1 MKIKN
6 ILAVLL
12 VAFILASCAPMVN
25 VVPTETTIPTSTFTP
40 APTATATITPTP
52 APEKLTDIKDLS
64 KWVSDYVHA
73 YGDKVVVNGVEMD
86 ASQLT
91 DEIRKNPEAFTEGKK
106 VNGVEHLFL
115 VVNGVPLATQGSD
128 DLWKVVGYKDISPDG
143 FEVGA
148 SFAIWTGDY
157 DSDSRYGK
165 IFADNFTIAATDGEL
180 SDYEL
185 MNKIPNDKKLTPQ
198 EVLTHY
204 DWTNFDKMIAYS
216 KAKNVPIRA
225 MHLLDGYTVDSAPQ
239 WLQQMSDDELRE
251 YIKLHLTAILTR
263 TDFKEASVI
272 NEAFYGAGIPGNNFF
287 YARLGEK
294 FIEYTFTIAH
304 DVSPQTI
311 LILNDNIVYGP
322 HGDRSDDGVW
332 TNSVI
337 NGESNAIFNFV
348 SKKVKNGVPINGVGI
363 ETHIMANDFVSK
375 DTDSTIETYKNDLLA
390 LMEKYKNIGGDVYI
404 TELDIN
410 IAGLPSDWSSQQK
423 QEHKAKIY
431 RAIFEACLSS
441 TNCKSI
447 TTWGF
452 SDKAT
457 WMFTGGYPYGTGESP
472 LPLDKN
478 YQPTISNYSIK
489 QVLFEHLVQ
498 P

>member
-6 ILAVLL
+6 IVTVLL
-12 VAFILASCAPMVN
+12 VASVLASCAPAAK
-25 VVPTETTIPTSTFTP
+25 VVPTGTATPMATFTP

-52 APEKLTDIKDLS
+52 APENLSDVKDLS
-64 KWVSDYVHA
+64 KWVDDYVHA
-73 YGDKVVVNGVEMD
+73 YGGKVTVNSVEMNEN
-86 ASQLT
+86 QLT
-91 DEIRKNPEAFTEGKK
+91 DEIRTNPESFTQGKK
-106 VNGVEHLFL
+106 VNGMEYSFL
-115 VVNGVPLATQGSD
+115 VVNGVPLAMQGSD
-128 DLWKVVGYKDISPDG
+128 DLWKDIGYKDISPEG
-143 FEVGA
+143 FEIGA
-148 SFAIWTGDY
+148 SFAIWTDDY
-157 DSDSRYGK
+157 DNDPRYGK

-185 MNKIPNDKKLTPQ
+185 MNKIPNDKKLAPQ
-198 EVLTHY
+198 EVLAYY

-216 KAKNVPIRA
+216 KANNVPIRA
-225 MHLLDGYTVDSAPQ
+225 MHLLDGYTTDSAPH

-263 TDFKEASVI
+263 TDFKEASVV

-294 FIEYTFTIAH
+294 FIEDTFAIAH
-304 DVSPQTI
+304 YVSPQTV

-322 HGDRSDDGVW
+322 HGENSDDGVW
-332 TNSVI
+332 TSSVI
-337 NGESNAIFNFV
+337 NGESNAILSFV
-348 SKKVKNGVPINGVGI
+348 GKKVSNGVPINGVGI
-363 ETHIMANDFVSK
+363 ESHLIANDFVSK
-375 DTDSTIETYKNDLLA
+375 DTDGTIEAYKNDLLA
-390 LMEKYKNIGGDVYI
+390 LMEKYKTIGVDVYF

-410 IAGLPSDWSSQQK
+410 IAGLPSDWSNQQK

-441 TNCKSI
+441 TNCKSV

-457 WMFTGGYPYGTGESP
+457 WIFTGGYPYGVGESP

-478 YQPTISNYSIK
+478 YQPTISYYAIK